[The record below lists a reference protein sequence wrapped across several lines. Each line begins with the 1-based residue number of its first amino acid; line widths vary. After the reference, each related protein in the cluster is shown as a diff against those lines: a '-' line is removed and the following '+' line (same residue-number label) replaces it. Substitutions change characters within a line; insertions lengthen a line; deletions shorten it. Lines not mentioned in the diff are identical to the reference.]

1 MLLQNTSLLNTS
13 RVLGKQIR
21 ESAMIPIRLELKNFL
36 PYRSPDPIYFDG
48 IHLACLTGQNGAGK
62 SSLLDAIT
70 WALWGKARARRDDD
84 LVHLGQQEMYVQLD
98 FEQEDVI
105 YRVLRRRKGGKRG
118 QGQLD
123 LLVIQEDGSLKTIN
137 EPSMRQTQ
145 NRIDEILRLDY
156 ETFINSA
163 FLQQGKADAFT
174 MKTPAERKRI
184 LSDILGLEQW
194 AIYEER
200 VKEKLKELDRAVA
213 SIDGIL
219 QAIEEELAKEPQ
231 YQRDLHSAEEA
242 HEIAQ
247 IALLEAESRL
257 EEVKDAPADLR
268 NAQENQAGI
277 NRRIND
283 LNNDLNSVQDEIKQ
297 REKSIQAYEMIIAEA
312 ENIEAGYQTLQ
323 EARDADS
330 ELGAKLRDMRGLDE
344 RYSELKGQLKDARNQ
359 LEQEKRGYETIIQE
373 MERLLSHDNSEELTT
388 IQAEIASLEQLEKE
402 RESLHE
408 YLGTL
413 KEDRSSL
420 STTQR
425 RLASEGK
432 ERNERIATLEEV
444 EGAVCPLCG
453 QPLDEAHR
461 EQILEELVAERE
473 AHREEYR
480 QATVRIQEI
489 SDETSSVQQR
499 IEEMGVELAQVP
511 ALRSREG
518 ALQKQAEDAAA
529 AQIRFDEAQ
538 VNLEAVLATL
548 ENEDFA
554 LDTRQQ
560 IAELEA
566 ERDAIGYDSEA
577 HDEAQETLQAYTA
590 YETQFRDLEFA
601 RKTLPTEQ
609 SALAGAT
616 ERYQRIANA
625 IAEEEEALNE
635 LKEEIEHLT
644 LMAAEYR
651 KRMQEVA
658 TQRTAASQARERVV
672 VAEQQLRSLEQQR
685 QRKEQQEIRR
695 EEMRE
700 EQAIY
705 KELQYAFGKN
715 GIPAMII
722 ESAIPELE
730 VAANELL
737 ARMTDGKMHLR
748 FNTQRAKASG
758 NGMIETLDIDI
769 ADELGTRPYEMYSG
783 GEAFRVN
790 FAIRIALSKMLARRA
805 GAQLR
810 TLFIDEGFGTQDD
823 DGRNKLVEAITAIQ
837 SDFDLILVITH
848 IDELRDAFPVHIVV
862 EKVANGSMVTLR

>member
-1 MLLQNTSLLNTS
+1 
-13 RVLGKQIR
+13 
-21 ESAMIPIRLELKNFL
+21 MIPLRLELKNFL
-36 PYRSPDPIYFDG
+36 PYRSPDPIYFEG
-48 IHLACLTGQNGAGK
+48 IHLACLTGANGAGK

-84 LVHLGQQEMYVQLD
+84 LVHLGQQEMYIQLD
-98 FEQEDVI
+98 FEQEDI
-105 YRVLRRRKGGKRG
+105 SYRVLRRRKTGKRG

-123 LLVIQEDGSLKTIN
+123 LFVIQDDGSLRTIN

-145 NRIDEILRLDY
+145 HRIDDILRLDY
-156 ETFINSA
+156 ETFVNSA

-200 VKEKLKELDRAVA
+200 VKDKLKELDRAVA

-219 QAIEEELAKEPQ
+219 QSIEEELAKEPQ
-231 YQRDLHSAEEA
+231 YQRDLESAENA

-247 IALLEAESRL
+247 DALVEAEARL

-268 NAQENQAGI
+268 NAQSQQADI
-277 NRRIND
+277 NRRISN
-283 LNNDLNSVQDEIKQ
+283 LNNDIMSVQDEIKQ
-297 REKSIQAYEMIIAEA
+297 REKTIQAYEMILAEA
-312 ENIEAGYQTLQ
+312 ESIEAGYQTLQ
-323 EARDADS
+323 NARDTDS

-344 RYSELKGQLKDARNQ
+344 RYNELQSQLKDARNQ

-373 MERLLSHDNSEELTT
+373 MERLLASDDSEKLTSV
-388 IQAEIASLEQLEKE
+388 QAEIVLLEQVEKE
-402 RESLHE
+402 RETLHE
-408 YLGTL
+408 ELGEL
-413 KEDRSSL
+413 KEERSGLLAQKKSL
-420 STTQR
+420 T
-425 RLASEGK
+425 AEGK
-432 ERNERIATLEEV
+432 ERNERIAILEGV
-444 EGAVCPLCG
+444 EGALCPLCG
-453 QPLDEAHR
+453 QALDEDHR
-461 EQILEELVAERE
+461 EEILAELIEERE
-473 AHREEYR
+473 VHREEYR
-480 QATVRIQEI
+480 QATGRIKEI
-489 SDETSSVQQR
+489 KDEITEVQKQ
-499 IEEMGVELAQVP
+499 IEAMGEELAELP
-511 ALRSREG
+511 TLRSREG
-518 ALQKQAEDAAA
+518 ALQKQAEDVAA
-529 AQIRFDEAQ
+529 AQVRYDETQADLL
-538 VNLEAVLATL
+538 VVLETL
-548 ENEDFA
+548 ENEDYA
-554 LDTRQQ
+554 YEIRQQ
-560 IAELEA
+560 IAELDA
-566 ERDAIGYDSEA
+566 ERETIGYDSEA
-577 HDEAQETLQAYTA
+577 HDEAQEALQAYTQ
-590 YETQFRDLEFA
+590 YETQYRDLEFA

-609 SALAGAT
+609 SALSGAE
-616 ERYQRIANA
+616 ERQRRIAEA
-625 IAEEEEALNE
+625 IAEEENALVE
-635 LKEEIEHLT
+635 RKEEIEQLT

-651 KRMQEVA
+651 KRSQEVA

-685 QRKEQQEIRR
+685 QRKEQQEERR
-695 EEMRE
+695 DRMRE

-730 VAANELL
+730 TTANELL
-737 ARMTDGKMHLR
+737 ARMTGGKMHLR

-758 NGMIETLDIDI
+758 SGMIETLDIDI

-790 FAIRIALSKMLARRA
+790 FAIRIALSRMLARRA
-805 GAQLR
+805 GAHLR
-810 TLFIDEGFGTQDD
+810 TLFIDEGFGTQDE

>member
-1 MLLQNTSLLNTS
+1 
-13 RVLGKQIR
+13 
-21 ESAMIPIRLELKNFL
+21 MIPLRLELKNFL

-98 FEQEDVI
+98 FEQENI
-105 YRVLRRRKGGKRG
+105 TYRVLRRRKTGKRG

-123 LLVIQEDGSLKTIN
+123 LLVVQDDGSLRTIN

-145 NRIDEILRLDY
+145 SRIDEILRLDY
-156 ETFINSA
+156 ETFVNSA

-200 VKEKLKELDRAVA
+200 VKDKLKDLDRGVA

-219 QAIEEELAKEPQ
+219 QSIEEELAKEPQ
-231 YQRDLHSAEEA
+231 YQRDLQAAEQA

-247 IALLEAESRL
+247 EALVEAEARL

-268 NAQENQAGI
+268 NAQSTQADI
-277 NRRIND
+277 NRRISNLNGD
-283 LNNDLNSVQDEIKQ
+283 LGSVEDEIKQ
-297 REKSIQAYEMIIAEA
+297 REKTLQAYEIILLEA

-323 EARDADS
+323 DAREADS
-330 ELGAKLRDMRGLDE
+330 DLGAKLRDMRGLDE
-344 RYSELKGQLKDARNQ
+344 RYNALQGQLKDARNQ

-373 MERLLSHDNSEELTT
+373 MERLLSQNNSEELTMV
-388 IQAEIASLEQLEKE
+388 QAEIASLEQIEAE
-402 RESLHE
+402 RETLHAE
-408 YLGTL
+408 LGTL
-413 KEDRSSL
+413 KEDRSGL
-420 STTQR
+420 SAMKRT
-425 RLASEGK
+425 LAAEGK
-432 ERNERIATLEEV
+432 ERNERITTLEEV

-453 QPLDEAHR
+453 QSLTEEHK
-461 EQILEELVAERE
+461 EQLLAELIEERE
-473 AHREEYR
+473 AHREDYR

-489 SDETSSVQQR
+489 TDETAEFQGR
-499 IEEMGVELAQVP
+499 IDAMGTELAQLP

-518 ALQKQAEDAAA
+518 ALTKQAEDVAA
-529 AQIRFDEAQ
+529 AQTRFDESQ
-538 VNLEAVLATL
+538 VNLQAVHETL

-554 LDTRQQ
+554 HDIRQQ
-560 IAELEA
+560 IAELDA
-566 ERDAIGYDSEA
+566 EREAIGYDSEA

-590 YETQFRDLEFA
+590 YETQYRDLEFA

-609 SALAGAT
+609 EALAGA
-616 ERYQRIANA
+616 EKRYQRIAEA
-625 IAEEEEALNE
+625 IAEEEETLNE
-635 LKEEIEHLT
+635 LKEQIEHLT
-644 LMAAEYR
+644 LMAAEHR
-651 KRMQEVA
+651 KRQQEVA

-700 EQAIY
+700 EQAVY

-730 VAANELL
+730 TAANELL

-758 NGMIETLDIDI
+758 SGIIETLDIDI

-805 GAQLR
+805 GAHLR

-837 SDFDLILVITH
+837 TEFDLILVITH